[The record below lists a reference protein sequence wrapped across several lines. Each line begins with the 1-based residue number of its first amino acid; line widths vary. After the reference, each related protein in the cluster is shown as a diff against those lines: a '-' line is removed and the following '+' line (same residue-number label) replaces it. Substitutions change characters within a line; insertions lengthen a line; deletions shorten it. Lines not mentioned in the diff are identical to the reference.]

1 MIIFFHDSTV
11 ATVQLYGT
19 TSCAFAAQERP
30 HWQLSEP
37 SLYTTPTSDF
47 TSSAAAIAVTS
58 IAAIS
63 TAAAWR
69 AMLDGGPPWPV
80 FLCALIA
87 FK

>member
-47 TSSAAAIAVTS
+47 TSSAVATAVTS
-58 IAAIS
+58 IAAIN
-63 TAAAWR
+63 AQR
-69 AMLDGGPPWPV
+69 G
-80 FLCALIA
+80 
-87 FK
+87 